1 MKYNHPPVIKAHDLG
16 YFDQEL
22 SDAEKVLQ
30 EIQKNPVVTDKE
42 DDEQGKKLE
51 AVICDP
57 EKFGKEEVK
66 NLHRGTQ
73 AIIYSAT
80 DSLGKTST
88 LKVQVYIAGSNPY
101 ENAPLRYSRFISKKF
116 LNTLDE
122 NSRWR
127 TKEEYKEALETS
139 LNRTEPVMT
148 VEFQS
153 GSTN

>member
-1 MKYNHPPVIKAHDLG
+1 M
-16 YFDQEL
+16 
-22 SDAEKVLQ
+22 
-30 EIQKNPVVTDKE
+30 TDKE

-51 AVICDP
+51 VVITDP
-57 EKFGKEEVK
+57 KAFGKEEVK
-66 NLHRGTQ
+66 KLHKGAQEIT
-73 AIIYSAT
+73 YSAT

-88 LKVQVYIAGSNPY
+88 LKVKVYIASSNAY
-101 ENAPLRYSRFISKKF
+101 ENAPMRYSRFISKKF